1 MLHICLPWMA
11 FAFPYSRK
19 QTNYNSE
26 QIYLNVNILALI
38 IRNEKKFRS
47 TLLRVSNVQQKCFA
61 SKQTSL

>member
-1 MLHICLPWMA
+1 MLHICLTLV
-11 FAFPYSRK
+11 AFPFSRK

-38 IRNEKKFRS
+38 ICNEKNLEV
-47 TLLRVSNVQQKCFA
+47 LLRVSNFKQKRSA